1 MEAFFHLGAL
11 GEIISFAYNI
21 EPILS
26 IRPFDM
32 YNTDHGE
39 IPTLCNC
46 FQCLRLRIK
55 KNNLLSQPFDKKKKF
70 FFFLMWKLKS
80 ERRRKKK
87 VRIIR
92 VNAHG
97 AIPVLHW
104 ILTSTTLFLCLM
116 FKFEL
121 YLESLY
127 VDLGLDSL
135 PGQNGLLPFSAK
147 LISLLPFFP
156 N

>member
-55 KNNLLSQPFDKKKKF
+55 KSNLLSQPFNKKS
-70 FFFLMWKLKS
+70 FFFLNVKVKKLK
-80 ERRRKKK
+80 KKWK
-87 VRIIR
+87 REEEEEVRIIK

-116 FKFEL
+116 FKFES

-127 VDLGLDSL
+127 VDLSLDSL
-135 PGQNGLLPFSAK
+135 PCGTTIHNKELG
-147 LISLLPFFP
+147 P